1 MTTTPAT
8 VNGNGKQESST
19 IFIPYDQIIADEDF
33 NVRKNYED
41 IEELA
46 ESING
51 IGLEEPLVVRPTKKG
66 YSLNAGFRR
75 YKAIGLLLARE
86 KPSQHTL
93 SLKNKGVECRVKE
106 YESEALAMISN
117 LAENTGKRSLRTYDL
132 AKRFHDL
139 EEVHGMKRKKIAEFC
154 SVTQAYISQ
163 LVGCYKDLAP
173 EVLEAW
179 SGSEQVAHEIP
190 IDKLK
195 EWKKEDQETQ
205 AKLLADYLGD
215 GSGID
220 DPDAP
225 EEEKENSKK
234 GGKLPTKSD
243 IKGEIEK
250 LEALK
255 SEKNITELQSGML
268 KALKWVTGKLKA
280 LK

>member
-1 MTTTPAT
+1 MSTTPT
-8 VNGNGKQESST
+8 VNGNGNKQEATT
-19 IFIPYDQIIADEDF
+19 IFIPYGDIIADEDF

-51 IGLEEPLVVRPTKKG
+51 IGLEEPLVVRSTKKG

-75 YKAIGLLLARE
+75 YKAIGLLMERE
-86 KPSQHTL
+86 KPSHHTTL
-93 SLKNKGVECRVKE
+93 IKNKGVECRVKE

-117 LAENTGKRSLRTYDL
+117 LAENTGKRGLRTYDL

-139 EEVHGMKRKKIAEFC
+139 EEVHGMKRKKIADFC

-179 SGSEQVAHEIP
+179 ENTKNLAHELP
-190 IDKLK
+190 LDKLK

-205 AKLLADYLGD
+205 AKLLDDYLGD
-215 GSGID
+215 GSGIE

-225 EEEKENSKK
+225 PEEKENSKK
-234 GGKLPTKSD
+234 GGKTPTKAE
-243 IKGEIEK
+243 IKQQIEK
-250 LEALK
+250 LEEMKKEGKDLPD
-255 SEKNITELQSGML
+255 GL
-268 KALKWVTGKLKA
+268 KALKWATGKLKV